1 MAEEETAVRTRK
13 LTDEAKALTPEDF
26 ITRWPLYTPFDFPEL
41 EAPSRISFHCGGP
54 KCLKETTWALSH
66 KKYDHQVWLWLVQYQ
81 CTLCQRNS
89 IVVAYRDSQT
99 GTKNVMG
106 PSGTEQRTIVVQVQK
121 IGQHP
126 PLSIE
131 IPKTLAKN
139 LGEGA
144 TSLYKK
150 GLINRNQGY
159 GLGALTYIRR
169 VVEDKT
175 DELIEV
181 VAHLAESHS
190 IDPEI
195 VKKIRAVQNER
206 ATYDQKLKLAATVLP
221 ESLMV
226 DGVNPLGVLYGLVS
240 QGVHDLSEEECI
252 KVADETKGVF
262 EFTFTHLR
270 AETKVRA
277 DFVAK
282 IKSLAGGK

>member
-1 MAEEETAVRTRK
+1 MAEEEKVVGTEK
-13 LTDEAKALTPEDF
+13 SIDEAKTVTPEDF
-26 ITRWPLYTPFDFPEL
+26 ITRWPLYTPFDFPEFQ
-41 EAPSRISFHCGGP
+41 PPTRISFHCGWP
-54 KCLKETTWALSH
+54 KCLKETTWALNH
-66 KKYDHQVWLWLVQYQ
+66 RKYDNEVWLWLVQYQ
-81 CTLCQRNS
+81 CTLCQRNN

-99 GTKNVMG
+99 GTRNVMG

-131 IPKTLAKN
+131 IPKMLAKN

-159 GLGALTYIRR
+159 GLGAITYIRR

-181 VAHLAESHS
+181 VAQLAASHN
-190 IDPEI
+190 IGPEI
-195 VKKIRAVQNER
+195 VKKIKAVKNER

-221 ESLMV
+221 ESLMI
-226 DGVNPLGVLYGLVS
+226 DGANPLGVLYDLVS
-240 QGVHDLSEEECI
+240 RGVHDLSEEECI
-252 KVADETKGVF
+252 RVADETKSVF

-270 AETKVRA
+270 AETKVRS

-282 IKSLAGGK
+282 IKKLAGGK